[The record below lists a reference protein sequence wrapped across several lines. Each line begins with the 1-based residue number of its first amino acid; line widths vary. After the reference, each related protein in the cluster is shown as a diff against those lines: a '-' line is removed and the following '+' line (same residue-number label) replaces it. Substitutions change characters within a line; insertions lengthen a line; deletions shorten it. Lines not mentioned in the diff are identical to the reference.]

1 LIQTIVLNKRLNMA
15 LPNRDLRSP
24 SETPLGTETR
34 ENLLNVAET
43 LFAVHGFEGVSLR
56 TLTEQADA
64 NLAAVNYHFGS
75 KEALY
80 EQVFVRRIAPMN
92 ARRLE
97 RLAAASEAA
106 AGKKIPL
113 RQLLDIILR
122 PVVEL
127 AASTRPDP
135 HPFARV
141 MLRSFI
147 EPQPFLRPVLA
158 REFGPLFV
166 RLFPAMRAALPQMD
180 VPTLAFRLRLV
191 MSAAL
196 INYATVPL
204 LPANPVFDA
213 ALPLFARPP
222 EEQLAH
228 LLAFIEAGLRAPLPD
243 ASPII

>member
-1 LIQTIVLNKRLNMA
+1 MPLSNPVSRT
-15 LPNRDLRSP
+15 SP
-24 SETPLGTETR
+24 DPTSGSETR
-34 ENLLNVAET
+34 EKLLNVAET
-43 LFAVHGFEGVSLR
+43 LFAAHGFEGVSLR

-97 RLAAASEAA
+97 RLTAASEAA
-106 AGKKIPL
+106 AGKTIPL
-113 RQLLDIILR
+113 RLLLDIILR

-135 HPFARV
+135 HPFPRV
-141 MLRSFI
+141 LLRSFI

-166 RLFPAMRAALPQMD
+166 RLFPAMRAALPRME
-180 VPTLAFRLRLV
+180 VSTLAFRMRLV

-204 LPANPVFDA
+204 LPINPVFDA

-243 ASPII
+243 ESPII